1 MLETPNFVGW
11 RNYIKLLLD
20 DDVFKKAFKNTIIF
34 AVITGPLSYI
44 MCFLFAWIIN
54 EFKGKLRAFLTLIFY
69 APSIS
74 GNAFMVW
81 AIIISGDRYG
91 YLNGWLMKWSFLYEP
106 IQWMK
111 TEKYVLPIL
120 IIVQLWLSLGTGF
133 LTFIAGLQ
141 TVDKSL
147 YEAGAMDG
155 IKNRWQELWYITIP
169 SMRPQLM
176 FGAVMQITQSF
187 AVADISINLAGNPS
201 VNYSGATIV
210 THLIDYGSGTRYEM
224 GYACAIATVLFAL
237 RLEQTR
243 SYKKQSEGWVNSLKR
258 KKDYYKKPSRWKIR
272 HTKQLNRSMAGNTI
286 LFVIMGIC
294 GVFMALPLV
303 MILNNALKPLDELF
317 RYPPQ
322 IFVRNPSL
330 DNFSDL
336 YVLMSSSWVPFTRY
350 VLNTLIITGLGTVGH
365 VLFASLAAYPLAKHD
380 FPGKK
385 FLFSMVV
392 LSLMFSYNVTAIPNY
407 MIISWLGIN
416 NTYLAVILPAF
427 AYGLG
432 LYLMKQFMEQIPD
445 SLIESARLDG
455 AGEFRIFFSITCQ
468 T

>member
-1 MLETPNFVGW
+1 MEF
-11 RNYIKLLLD
+11 IIII
-20 DDVFKKAFKNTIIF
+20 AIIF

-169 SMRPQLM
+169 SMSQIML
-176 FGAVMQITQSF
+176 FSAVMQIGTSF
-187 AVADISINLAGNPS
+187 GVGSIVQALAGFPTTEYLHQPCGKS
-201 VNYSGATIV
+201 ECE
-210 THLIDYGSGTRYEM
+210 L
-224 GYACAIATVLFAL
+224 L
-237 RLEQTR
+237 RC
-243 SYKKQSEGWVNSLKR
+243 
-258 KKDYYKKPSRWKIR
+258 DHR
-272 HTKQLNRSMAGNTI
+272 HTSDRLRQ
-286 LFVIMGIC
+286 
-294 GVFMALPLV
+294 
-303 MILNNALKPLDELF
+303 
-317 RYPPQ
+317 RYP
-322 IFVRNPSL
+322 L
-330 DNFSDL
+330 
-336 YVLMSSSWVPFTRY
+336 
-350 VLNTLIITGLGTVGH
+350 
-365 VLFASLAAYPLAKHD
+365 
-380 FPGKK
+380 
-385 FLFSMVV
+385 
-392 LSLMFSYNVTAIPNY
+392 
-407 MIISWLGIN
+407 
-416 NTYLAVILPAF
+416 
-427 AYGLG
+427 
-432 LYLMKQFMEQIPD
+432 
-445 SLIESARLDG
+445 
-455 AGEFRIFFSITCQ
+455 
-468 T
+468 